1 MHKYV
6 DTYKRSFIPSTIDL
20 WNHKLDAKIR
30 RISNKTTFKQALNT
44 IFGIQPL
51 DKLSRS
57 LFLFGDRNIQII
69 MSQMR
74 LEFSN
79 LNSHLYSKLCVDSPF
94 PIKRNSISFLF

>member
-1 MHKYV
+1 MEQYIGRQEK
-6 DTYKRSFIPSTIDL
+6 TY
-20 WNHKLDAKIR
+20 
-30 RISNKTTFKQALNT
+30 SNKATFKQVLNK

-79 LNSHLYSKLCVDSPF
+79 LNSHLYSKLYVDYALDYAHVPHYA
-94 PIKRNSISFLF
+94 LV